1 LLLIGILM
9 PRAYDRRQLS
19 LSHDPSKRI
28 SEELPKTPPFAGPT
42 QFLPTGD
49 IGIPI
54 VQELIDSIIKGFT
67 AWSGQSGFGT
77 FDVQDFSNTVGQA
90 LGTLGTIGLRL
101 QKLENGG
108 AIVLED
114 FSTYANAVTLGSKW
128 LQWESG
134 TGQGTL
140 GITNKYAIYN
150 LALDNVKR
158 SAFALHK
165 TTAGSALHKVSA
177 TISTPQ
183 DVFGQ
188 SENFLIARANLNSAT
203 DYVFASATWT
213 KVRLGYVKAGTTTIL
228 KSRDFL
234 FKNGSAYTL
243 DCTEAGTLRL
253 LENNNEI
260 LSASDAGAPTGE
272 YAGFAT
278 FAPNGAAR
286 PGVLGSFAVYDNT

>member
-1 LLLIGILM
+1 LWLIGILM

-67 AWSGQSGFGT
+67 AWSGQSGFDTGN
-77 FDVQDFSNTVGQA
+77 VQDFANTVGQA
-90 LGTLGTIGLRL
+90 IGQIGTIGLRL
-101 QKLENGG
+101 QKLETGG
-108 AIVLED
+108 AVVIED
-114 FSTYANAVTLGSKW
+114 FSAFPNSTTLGSRW
-128 LQWESG
+128 LQWETG

-140 GITNKYAIYN
+140 GILAKYAQYG
-150 LALDNVKR
+150 LALDNVNR

-177 TISTPQ
+177 TVSTPQ

-188 SENFLIARANLNSAT
+188 SENRLLARANLTSGT
-203 DYVFASATWT
+203 DYVFASMTWT
-213 KVRLGYVKAGTTTIL
+213 KVRLGYVKGGTATIL
-228 KSRDFL
+228 KSRDYL

-253 LENNNEI
+253 FENNNEI
-260 LSASDAGAPTGE
+260 LSASDAGAPTGN
-272 YAGFAT
+272 YCGFST

-286 PGVLGSFAVYDNT
+286 PGVLGSFAVYT

>member
-1 LLLIGILM
+1 M

-28 SEELPKTPPFAGPT
+28 PEELPKTPPFAGPT

-54 VQELIDSIIKGFT
+54 VQELIDAIVKGFT
-67 AWSGQSGFGT
+67 AWTGQSGFGT

-128 LQWESG
+128 LQWETG
-134 TGQGTL
+134 TGQGTI

-165 TTAGSALHKVSA
+165 TAAGGTPLHKVSA

-188 SENFLIARANLNSAT
+188 SENRIIARANLTSST
-203 DYVFASATWT
+203 DYVFASMTWT
-213 KVRLGYVKAGTTTIL
+213 KLRLGYVKAGSTTIL
-228 KSRDFL
+228 TSRDFL
-234 FKNGSAYTL
+234 FKNGSIYTL
-243 DCTEAGTLRL
+243 DCTTAGTLRL
-253 LENNNEI
+253 FENNNEV
-260 LSASDAGAPTGE
+260 LTASDAGAPTGNFT
-272 YAGFAT
+272 GFAT

-286 PGVLGSFAVYDNT
+286 PGVLGSFGTYV

>member
-1 LLLIGILM
+1 LWLIGILM

-67 AWSGQSGFGT
+67 AWSGQSGFDTGN
-77 FDVQDFSNTVGQA
+77 VQDFANTVGQA
-90 LGTLGTIGLRL
+90 IGTIGTIGLRL
-101 QKLENGG
+101 QKLETGG
-108 AIVLED
+108 AKVVED
-114 FSTYANAVTLGSKW
+114 FSTYGNAS
-128 LQWESG
+128 
-134 TGQGTL
+134 
-140 GITNKYAIYN
+140 
-150 LALDNVKR
+150 R
-158 SAFALHK
+158 
-165 TTAGSALHKVSA
+165 TTTGSALHKVSI
-177 TISTPQ
+177 TCSTPQ

-188 SENFLIARANLNSAT
+188 SENRIIARANLTSAT
-203 DYVFASATWT
+203 DYVFASMTWT
-213 KVRLGYVKAGTTTIL
+213 KLRLGYVKAGSTTIL

-234 FKNGSAYTL
+234 FKNGSIYTL

-253 LENNNEI
+253 FENNNEV
-260 LSASDAGAPTGE
+260 LTASDAGAPTGNFT
-272 YAGFAT
+272 GFAT

-286 PGVLGSFAVYDNT
+286 PGVLGSFGTYV

>member
-1 LLLIGILM
+1 M
-9 PRAYDRRQLS
+9 PRAFDRRQLS
-19 LSHDPSKRI
+19 LTHDPSKRI
-28 SEELPKTPPFAGPT
+28 SEELPKTPPFTGPT

-49 IGIPI
+49 FPIPI

-67 AWSGQSGFGT
+67 AWSGQSGFDIGN
-77 FDVQDFSNTVGQA
+77 VQDFSNTVAQA
-90 LGTLGTIGLRL
+90 IGTIGTIGLRL
-101 QKLENGG
+101 QKLETGG
-108 AIVLED
+108 AVAIED
-114 FSTYANAVTLGSKW
+114 FSTYPNSATLGSKW
-128 LQWESG
+128 LQWETG
-134 TGQGTL
+134 TGQGTI
-140 GITNKYAIYN
+140 GVANKYAQYSI
-150 LALDNVKR
+150 ALDNVKR

-165 TTAGSALHKVSA
+165 TTTGTALHKVSA

-188 SENFLIARANLNSAT
+188 SENLLIARANLNSAT

-213 KVRLGYVKAGTTTIL
+213 KVRLGYVKAGTATIL

-243 DCTEAGTLRL
+243 DCTTAGTLRL

-260 LSASDAGAPTGE
+260 LTASDAGAPTGQ
-272 YAGFAT
+272 YTGFGT

-286 PGVLGSFAVYDNT
+286 PGVLGSFATYT

>member
-1 LLLIGILM
+1 M

-19 LSHDPSKRI
+19 LTHDPSKRI
-28 SEELPKTPPFAGPT
+28 SEELPKTPPFTGPT
-42 QFLPTGD
+42 QFLPNGD
-49 IGIPI
+49 FPIPI

-67 AWSGQSGFGT
+67 AWSGQSGFDIGN
-77 FDVQDFSNTVGQA
+77 VQDFSNTVAQA
-90 LGTLGTIGLRL
+90 IGTIGTIGLRL
-101 QKLENGG
+101 QKLETGG
-108 AIVLED
+108 AVLLED
-114 FSTYANAVTLGSKW
+114 FSTYANAATLGSEW

-134 TGQGTL
+134 TGTGTL
-140 GITNKYAIYN
+140 GVANKYAQYN
-150 LALDNVKR
+150 IQLDNVNR
-158 SAFALHK
+158 RAFALHR

-228 KSRDFL
+228 KSRDWL

-243 DCTEAGTLRL
+243 DCTTAGTLRL
-253 LENNNEI
+253 FENNNE
-260 LSASDAGAPTGE
+260 LLTASDAGAPTGQ
-272 YAGFAT
+272 YTGFAT

-286 PGVLGSFAVYDNT
+286 PGVLGSFATYT